1 MPVRGTHRQGETFV
15 AGGGHRGRAPD
26 EGLVLFRVQGRAH
39 GAAPWE
45 DESVLSG
52 AIWPYVAFTA
62 LVLVILAF
70 DLGVIN
76 RKAHVVR
83 VREAGMFAGLT
94 VALASIFAGAIW
106 LGYLPVEGI
115 GGQKDALEFLTGY
128 LIELALS
135 VDNIFVFVL
144 IFAYFKVPPQ
154 YQHRVL
160 FWGVLGALVMRGVM
174 IAAGALLITRFHW
187 IIYVFGA
194 FLVYTGIKM
203 ATQDEMDIEPESNP
217 ALKLIRRF
225 FPVTPNYEGQHF
237 FVKQTIG
244 GKLRNAATPLF
255 VVLVMVETTDLIFAV
270 DSIPA
275 IFAVT
280 RDPFLVYTSNVF
292 AILCLRSL
300 YFLLAGVIDKFHYL
314 KLGLSIVLGFI
325 GVKMLASGVYH
336 VPIGLSLGIVAGVL
350 VGSVVLS
357 LIFPKQLEEHDE
369 VSHDPLNPA
378 DDPVRPILPPDEK
391 PLREKRA

>member
-1 MPVRGTHRQGETFV
+1 MNGHVLPY
-15 AGGGHRGRAPD
+15 AG
-26 EGLVLFRVQGRAH
+26 
-39 GAAPWE
+39 
-45 DESVLSG
+45 
-52 AIWPYVAFTA
+52 FTA

-76 RKAHVVR
+76 RKAHVVK

-94 VALASIFAGAIW
+94 VALASVFTGAIW
-106 LGYLPVEGI
+106 LNYLPVEGI

-144 IFAYFKVPPQ
+144 IFAYFKVPPK

-174 IAAGALLITRFHW
+174 IAMGALLIERFHW

-203 ATQDEMDIEPESNP
+203 ATQNEMDIEPEANP
-217 ALKLIRRF
+217 ALRLIRRF
-225 FPVTPNYEGQHF
+225 FPVTPDYHGQHF
-237 FVKQTIG
+237 FVKETIG
-244 GKLRNAATPLF
+244 GRLRKAATPLF

-314 KLGLSIVLGFI
+314 KLGLSAVLVFI
-325 GVKMLASGVYH
+325 GAKMLATIWH
-336 VPIGLSLGIVAGVL
+336 IEVPSTPATTTSDSQVGMWYTPLASILAPMNTSTIDRPSL
-350 VGSVVLS
+350 
-357 LIFPKQLEEHDE
+357 
-369 VSHDPLNPA
+369 
-378 DDPVRPILPPDEK
+378 R
-391 PLREKRA
+391 